1 MTLTHYFPNLHQDG
15 VISTQ
20 ELFTLITEYEPEEQQ
35 ALAMRLLCSPG
46 RALRR
51 FNRFDDY
58 MQRRIQTE
66 GWLYSAFLAMGGKP
80 VSRHPFYLILGK
92 NERLKCDFG
101 PGAGELILDTTQINA
116 YDLSFTLGDS
126 IGLYFSSATKKLYS
140 LEEIESISLNTA
152 FVQAQMASLEPYHRY
167 IEAQLW
173 DKQYLNVAQIIRY
186 YPAK

>member
-1 MTLTHYFPNLHQDG
+1 MILTHYFPNLHQDG

-20 ELFTLITEYEPEEQQ
+20 ELFTLITEYEPQEQQ
-35 ALAMRLLCSPG
+35 ALATRLLCSPG

-51 FNRFDDY
+51 FDRFDDY

-66 GWLYSAFLAMGGKP
+66 RWLYSAFLAMGGEP
-80 VSRHPFYLILGK
+80 VSRYPFYLILGK

-101 PGAGELILDTTQINA
+101 PGAGELILDTAQINA

-126 IGLYFSSATKKLYS
+126 IGLYFSSTTKKLYS

-152 FVQAQMASLEPYHRY
+152 FVQKQMAPLEPYHRY

-173 DKQYLNVAQIIRY
+173 DKHYLSAAQIIRY